1 MPNKFIALPA
11 SLWKDYAL
19 GFLADQCRKLWLDPW
34 SWKIPQ
40 AVEQLSLYT
49 TTAEAHVLSRPCAV
63 TGECVHHKKR
73 SHVM

>member
-19 GFLADQCRKLWLDPW
+19 GFLADQCRRLWLDPW

-40 AVEQLSLYT
+40 AVEQLS
-49 TTAEAHVLSRPCAV
+49 PCAQSL
-63 TGECVHHKKR
+63 
-73 SHVM
+73 SHV